1 MIFKHEAVIDG
12 QKFKAEVY
20 TSQSAAEFLGVSIG
34 TLYRMEKRGDIK
46 CSFTFPL
53 GKRNIRA
60 YMREYLERSWT
71 GIKKRSECKSP
82 SDCAL
87 GLSFPFP
94 SRSFIKNIFPD

>member
-46 CSFTFPL
+46 CSFTFSV
-53 GKRNIRA
+53 GKKNIRA
-60 YMREYLERSWT
+60 YTREYLEEVLDRY
-71 GIKKRSECKSP
+71 KKQ
-82 SDCAL
+82 
-87 GLSFPFP
+87 
-94 SRSFIKNIFPD
+94 I

>member
-53 GKRNIRA
+53 AKG
-60 YMREYLERSWT
+60 T
-71 GIKKRSECKSP
+71 
-82 SDCAL
+82 
-87 GLSFPFP
+87 
-94 SRSFIKNIFPD
+94 